1 MSLTTTKWAWLQDC
15 RTEKGRPS
23 SAAKL
28 VLVCLAD
35 YAAETGE
42 RAYPSIGTICKRTL
56 LDDRTVRKALV
67 DLQRAGLIEQ
77 HERHQPGERQLSF
90 EYRLK
95 MREATPPKMGG
106 VKPAT
111 PPKYGSRPL
120 PNMGGNP
127 TTEPAREN
135 QAAPVTQLARAGSA
149 PSLALEDPSPAPPP
163 QPGDRKHPANGY
175 GPERWDDPRI
185 VPDPD
190 PGPNQGRPTVNGYYL
205 DGARDM
211 VTRLSGAPHDRFK
224 LCDPTLIGWYADG
237 YDDPAIS
244 EVIRRIAAKP
254 KYRPPQSLRYFDE
267 AIREKRPAR
276 KPLIDPWAAA
286 RDAGA
291 GYRETLH

>member
-1 MSLTTTKWAWLQDC
+1 
-15 RTEKGRPS
+15 
-23 SAAKL
+23 
-28 VLVCLAD
+28 
-35 YAAETGE
+35 
-42 RAYPSIGTICKRTL
+42 
-56 LDDRTVRKALV
+56 
-67 DLQRAGLIEQ
+67 
-77 HERHQPGERQLSF
+77 
-90 EYRLK
+90 
-95 MREATPPKMGG
+95 
-106 VKPAT
+106 
-111 PPKYGSRPL
+111 
-120 PNMGGNP
+120 
-127 TTEPAREN
+127 
-135 QAAPVTQLARAGSA
+135 
-149 PSLALEDPSPAPPP
+149 
-163 QPGDRKHPANGY
+163 
-175 GPERWDDPRI
+175 
-185 VPDPD
+185 
-190 PGPNQGRPTVNGYYL
+190 VNGYYL